1 MKESIIAPKGPWGV
15 RRMASV
21 SATIYIGIAYK
32 VSNVL
37 KINLTKHNLGKD
49 EYANNFIHRS
59 CNHVMTVD
67 DIIIS

>member
-1 MKESIIAPKGPWGV
+1 MKELIIASKVPVGA

-37 KINLTKHNLGKD
+37 KINLTKPNLGAD
-49 EYANNFIHRS
+49 DFANNFIHRS
-59 CNHVMTVD
+59 CNPVMTVD
-67 DIIIS
+67 DIIMS

>member
-1 MKESIIAPKGPWGV
+1 MKELIIAPSVPLGV

-37 KINLTKHNLGKD
+37 KINLTRPNIGT
-49 EYANNFIHRS
+49 ANKESNFIHKS
-59 CNHVMTVD
+59 HNHGMAVD
-67 DIIIS
+67 DIVML